1 METIFIILFLVW
13 PIVMLFLVLRADRNI
28 DKQRRLIDERIRFK
42 FGPGVITVL
51 EIFALPLLCLF
62 IGGLI
67 RMNTEAFVLELCGY
81 GVIMIGFSY
90 SISKLLT
97 VNGIVITDKSI
108 YKLSAFGNPTEL
120 LFKQINKA
128 VLRID
133 VEKIKNQI
141 ARHNRLVYRLELR
154 SGEELIIMSSNI
166 LEKVPKA
173 YKFIKDHIQ
182 MKRFEMIDT
191 RNGEHID
198 VKELPWDELF

>member
-1 METIFIILFLVW
+1 
-13 PIVMLFLVLRADRNI
+13 MLFIVLRAESNI
-28 DKQRRLIDERIRFK
+28 DKQRRQIDERIRFK

-67 RMNTEAFVLELCGY
+67 RMNTETFVLELCGY
-81 GVIMIGFSY
+81 GIIIIGYSY

-97 VNGIVITDKSI
+97 VNGIVLTDKSI
-108 YKLSAFGNPTEL
+108 YKLSAFGNSTEL

-128 VLRID
+128 VLRMD

-141 ARHNRLVYRLELR
+141 ARHNRLVYTLELR
-154 SGEELIIMSSNI
+154 SGDELIIMSSNI
-166 LEKVPKA
+166 LEKVPKV

-182 MKRFEMIDT
+182 IKKFEMLDT
-191 RNGEHID
+191 RNGEYVD